1 MLANIVISALLFLL
15 YYSLLRYCDN
25 CSDEVIFGANLLDL
39 LYLAPVNLPLVRIKE
54 TVLRFRQSREEV
66 KMKTLS
72 LAAFIGC
79 ILAIGLAIQFD
90 EIEDVE
96 QFNNNLKEAEDLP
109 FLGKDKG

>member
-1 MLANIVISALLFLL
+1 
-15 YYSLLRYCDN
+15 
-25 CSDEVIFGANLLDL
+25 
-39 LYLAPVNLPLVRIKE
+39 
-54 TVLRFRQSREEV
+54 
-66 KMKTLS
+66 MKTLS

-109 FLGKDKG
+109 FLGKDEG